1 MLPFTNF
8 DIRLPPSGP
17 TYQGTADGQIFIWDQ
32 TLGKWSIGANPGS
45 TTEFDFII
53 QDRADLVDAVGTPVA
68 GEFVLVDGS
77 YFFKD
82 DVLLDPGETV
92 AADNVTVFM
101 MGGGPVGSLDRGFR
115 GNGAASTPAFD
126 IRNGAD
132 VRLFNMRIAGAGIA
146 QHGVAVT
153 ASTLDA
159 DWCAFPTT
167 AGGSQPGLQLGLTSE
182 GRISRTI
189 IGGGVEGVEI
199 TGGAKHLFRD
209 CTITSGSAGNGLR
222 ANVGATVTRLQFDG
236 CFFRGSGTGTEPVVL
251 ETAPDLDAFFNHC
264 EFESNATSTPCA
276 LVRGIGSLSMM
287 GGFLHCSAGAPLGDG
302 VSLATDPM
310 QGGVQLIGLHGH
322 ALDDLVVA
330 SVNFDCRRAVIMGCD
345 TATDV
350 AVGID
355 WQAPVPTNGGLLII
369 GNNFDTTTPLQGI
382 TAATANV
389 NLKACSDRN
398 GLMTE
403 TAIVP

>member
-1 MLPFTNF
+1 MAVPPNF
-8 DIRLPPSGP
+8 DMRLPPSGP
-17 TYQGTADGQIFIWDQ
+17 TFEGTADGQTFVWDQ
-32 TLGKWSIGANPGS
+32 TLQKWNIALDPGNI
-45 TTEFDFII
+45 TEFDFII
-53 QDRADLVDAVGTPVA
+53 RDRADLVDAVGTPVA
-68 GEFVLVDGS
+68 GEFILVDGS
-77 YFFKD
+77 YFWGD

-92 AADNVTVFM
+92 AADAVTVFM

-115 GNGAASTPAFD
+115 GNGAASDPAFD
-126 IRNGAD
+126 IRNGAN
-132 VRLFNMRIAGAGIA
+132 VRLLNMRIAGAAIA
-146 QHGVAVT
+146 QHGVAV
-153 ASTLDA
+153 AGATLDA

-167 AGGSQPGLQLGLTSE
+167 AGGSQPGLLLGATSV
-182 GRISRTI
+182 GRISRTT
-189 IGGGVEGVEI
+189 IGGANEGVEI

-209 CTITSGSAGNGLR
+209 CTITSGSAGNGLT

-236 CFFRGSGTGTEPVVL
+236 CFFRGSASGSPPVVL
-251 ETAPDLDAFFNHC
+251 ETAPDLDVFFNGC
-264 EFESNATSTPCA
+264 EWESNAANTPCLLA
-276 LVRGIGSLSMM
+276 RGIGSLVVD
-287 GGFLHCSAGAPLGDG
+287 GGFMSCSAAPVGDG
-302 VSLATDPM
+302 LSLATDPM
-310 QGGVQLIGLHGH
+310 QGGVQVIGLHGH

-350 AVGID
+350 TVGID
-355 WQAPVPTNGGLLII
+355 WQAPVPTNGGLLIV